1 MNRQLIEIIE
11 QRKISNLLK
20 EGEDVVISGVG
31 GRFPLSDNTDQ
42 FANNLFNN
50 IDMITEDQH
59 QERWPKCK

>member
-20 EGEDVVISGVG
+20 ESEDVVISGVG

>member
-1 MNRQLIEIIE
+1 MNHQLIEIIE

-20 EGEDVVISGVG
+20 QSEDVVISGVG
-31 GRFPLSDNTDQ
+31 GRFPLSNNIDE

-50 IDMITEDQH
+50 IDMITEDQN